1 MGKSAM
7 ADESNPGDPRT
18 DLESLRD
25 VLRAA
30 LFAAEKHAN
39 QRRRGARAQP
49 YIQHPL
55 EVAGL
60 VAQALLKRDTN
71 LIQAALLHDCLEDAE
86 VTYSQIEEEFGA
98 DVAALVLEVTDDK
111 SLPKQTRKKLQI
123 ETAPNKSVRAQ
134 YIRVADKISN
144 LRSILND
151 PPIDWTPERQREY
164 VRWAKAV
171 IDRLTCPPPALKE
184 EFDWTYRRLM
194 GEQEITP

>member
-1 MGKSAM
+1 MGERSM
-7 ADESNPGDPRT
+7 DDDSNPHDPRT

-25 VLRAA
+25 VLKAA

-55 EVAGL
+55 EVAL
-60 VAQALLKRDTN
+60 MVAQALPQRDTN

-86 VTYSQIEEEFGA
+86 VTYSQLEEEFGA

-111 SLPKQTRKKLQI
+111 SLPKQTRKNLQV
-123 ETAPNKSVRAQ
+123 ESAPRKSARAQ

-171 IDRLTCPPPALKE
+171 IDRLTSPPPSLKE

-194 GEQEITP
+194 GE

>member
-1 MGKSAM
+1 M
-7 ADESNPGDPRT
+7 DDDSNPHDPRT
-18 DLESLRD
+18 GLESLRD
-25 VLRAA
+25 VLKAA

-55 EVAGL
+55 EVAL
-60 VAQALLKRDTN
+60 MVAQALPERDTN

-86 VTYSQIEEEFGA
+86 VTYSQLEEEFGA

-111 SLPKQTRKKLQI
+111 SLPKQTRKNLQV
-123 ETAPNKSVRAQ
+123 ESAPTKSLRAQ

-144 LRSILND
+144 LRSIMND

-171 IDRLTCPPPALKE
+171 IDRLTSPPPSLKE

-194 GEQEITP
+194 GEQEINT